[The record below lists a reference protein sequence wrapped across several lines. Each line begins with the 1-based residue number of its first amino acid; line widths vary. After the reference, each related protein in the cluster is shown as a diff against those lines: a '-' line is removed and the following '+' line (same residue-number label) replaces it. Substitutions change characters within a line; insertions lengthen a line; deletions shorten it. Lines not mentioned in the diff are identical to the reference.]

1 MKRSIFLGTSAG
13 AAALIAAAP
22 QSAAAAVPGG
32 VHLVERNADF
42 DATAFGRAVGRP
54 AQIRQLWEAVSFHP
68 LVLGNVKNSL
78 NGLHFG
84 YGYPVQEIAMVFA
97 GHGPSSAYTYSDYVW
112 HKYSI
117 GKAFKLKDTSG
128 KPVLSNVFLAPAHPV
143 DANADPD
150 DERSVWQDVSVQTL
164 QRRGVVFL
172 TCHTAVEEQS
182 RMLVKK
188 GFAPAGMTPTAVA
201 DDILT
206 HLIPETHVVPS
217 MVSTVAVLQQR
228 YHYAYTTVTFA

>member
-1 MKRSIFLGTSAG
+1 MRRSSFLGAG
-13 AAALIAAAP
+13 AALVAAMPRESLAAP
-22 QSAAAAVPGG
+22 VPGG
-32 VHLVERNADF
+32 VHLVERHADF
-42 DATAFGRAVGRP
+42 DAAAFAKAVGRP
-54 AQIRQLWEAVSFHP
+54 AQIRQLWEVVSFHP
-68 LVLGNVKNSL
+68 LVLANVKNSL

-84 YGYPVQEIAMVFA
+84 YGYPAHEIAMVFA

-117 GKAFKLKDTSG
+117 GKALNLKDTNG
-128 KPVLSNVFLAPAHPV
+128 KPVLSNVFLSPV
-143 DANADPD
+143 HALDANRDPD
-150 DERSVWQDVSVQTL
+150 DERSLWQDASVQTL

-188 GFAPAGMTPTAVA
+188 GFAPAGMTPAAVA
-201 DDILT
+201 DDILG
-206 HLIPETHVVPS
+206 HLIAGTHVVPS